1 MPVIARFNGIT
12 IRMYLRQKEH
22 NPPHIHATYG
32 EHLGLF
38 ALDDGDMF
46 EGDIA
51 IREQRMVR
59 DFIIHYR
66 DRLMEMWEE
75 QSYELLPSIC

>member
-32 EHLGLF
+32 ERLGLF
-38 ALDDGDMF
+38 TIDDGDMF
-46 EGDIA
+46 EGDISF
-51 IREQRMVR
+51 REQRMVR
-59 DFIIHYR
+59 DFILHYR

-75 QSYELLPSIC
+75 QSYEMLPSIC

>member
-46 EGDIA
+46 EGDIS

>member
-46 EGDIA
+46 EGDISF
-51 IREQRMVR
+51 REQRMVK
-59 DFIIHYR
+59 DFILYYR

>member
-12 IRMYLRQKEH
+12 IRLYLRQKEH
-22 NPPHIHATYG
+22 NPSHIHATYG

-38 ALDDGDMF
+38 ALDGGDMF

>member
-32 EHLGLF
+32 DRLGLF
-38 ALDDGDMF
+38 TIDAGDMF
-46 EGDIA
+46 EGDISFK
-51 IREQRMVR
+51 EQRMVR
-59 DFIIHYR
+59 DFILHYR
-66 DRLMEMWEE
+66 DRLMEMWED
-75 QSYELLPSIC
+75 QSYEQLPAIC